1 MSNKHTIA
9 RTHSKLSYE
18 TSKGKRDDEGMRGEK
33 QNFLVY
39 GICARRHLNAVN
51 IPCTYKYRS
60 ICVMHTISSSI
71 DPLWSSYVCVCVC
84 RGVPGVRIYCL
95 LFPTLPPPHTPT
107 DWGKLLV
114 RSSESATRGRRH
126 FGKFSWTIGQRL
138 NKWSDGFELNF
149 IVCVYVC
156 VCIGAQI
163 QMCCTHKAKGGRQA
177 GKGRWLATCVCKILC
192 IIWLTIKL
200 KCTQTN
206 WQGRAWCVDK

>member
-1 MSNKHTIA
+1 MYLQIQKYLCNAHD
-9 RTHSKLSYE
+9 KLLY
-18 TSKGKRDDEGMRGEK
+18 
-33 QNFLVY
+33 
-39 GICARRHLNAVN
+39 
-51 IPCTYKYRS
+51 
-60 ICVMHTISSSI
+60 
-71 DPLWSSYVCVCVC
+71 WSTLKFMCVCVC
-84 RGVPGVRIYCL
+84 GGVPGVRIYCL

-149 IVCVYVC
+149 IVCVRVYGYTNTNVLH
-156 VCIGAQI
+156 AQSE
-163 QMCCTHKAKGGRQA
+163 GGRQA
-177 GKGRWLATCVCKILC
+177 AKGRWLATCVCKILC

-206 WQGRAWCVDK
+206 WQGRAWCVGK

>member
-1 MSNKHTIA
+1 
-9 RTHSKLSYE
+9 
-18 TSKGKRDDEGMRGEK
+18 MREWEGEK

-95 LFPTLPPPHTPT
+95 LFPTLPPPLTPT

-114 RSSESATRGRRH
+114 RSSERATRGRRH

-149 IVCVYVC
+149 IVCVCVC
-156 VCIGAQI
+156 VGTQI
-163 QMCCTHKAKGGRQA
+163 QMCCTHKAKGEA
-177 GKGRWLATCVCKILC
+177 GGQGQVTSYMCMWNTLHN
-192 IIWLTIKL
+192 LT
-200 KCTQTN
+200 N
-206 WQGRAWCVDK
+206 N